1 MSALTATDAANL
13 EAHIPALRRY
23 ARSLTR
29 DADEADD
36 IVQSCL
42 ERAIRRFELFQRGT
56 NLRSWL
62 FTIMH
67 NEFISGI
74 RRSKRRGTNVQ
85 LDDWHSELRIN
96 GRQEGAL
103 EMRDLTR
110 AFKSLPGRDR
120 QILYMVGIE
129 GRSYES
135 TAELLKLR
143 TGTVKSRLFRA
154 REKLRACLDGGART
168 PQARAA

>member
-1 MSALTATDAANL
+1 MSTLTATDAANL
-13 EAHIPALRRY
+13 EAHIPALKRY

-29 DADEADD
+29 DADEAED
-36 IVQSCL
+36 IVQTCL
-42 ERAIRRFELFQRGT
+42 ERAIRRFELFQKGT

-74 RRSKRRGTNVQ
+74 RRRNRRGASVP
-85 LDDWHSELRIN
+85 LDDWHSELRVG
-96 GRQEGAL
+96 GRQEAAI

-120 QILYMVGIE
+120 QILYMVGVE
-129 GRSYES
+129 GRSYAN

-154 REKLRACLDGGART
+154 REKLRACLDGASGA
-168 PQARAA
+168 PEARAA

>member
-1 MSALTATDAANL
+1 MSTLTGADAADL
-13 EAHIPALRRY
+13 ESHIPALKRY

-36 IVQSCL
+36 ILQTSL

-74 RRSKRRGTNVQ
+74 RRKSRRGPSVP
-85 LDDWHSELRIN
+85 LEEWHSELRVN
-96 GRQEGAL
+96 GRQESAL
-103 EMRDLTR
+103 EIRDLTR
-110 AFKSLPGRDR
+110 AFKSLPGTDR
-120 QILYMVGIE
+120 RILYMVGVE
-129 GRSYES
+129 GRSYENI
-135 TAELLKLR
+135 AALLKLR

-154 REKLRACLDGGART
+154 REKLRAYLDDGPRE
-168 PQARAA
+168 ARAA

>member
-1 MSALTATDAANL
+1 MSTLTATDAANL
-13 EAHIPALRRY
+13 EAHIPALKRY

-29 DADEADD
+29 NADEADD
-36 IVQSCL
+36 IVQTCL

-67 NEFISGI
+67 NEFISGL
-74 RRSKRRGTNVQ
+74 RRRNRRGISVR
-85 LDDWHSELRIN
+85 LEEWHSELRVN
-96 GRQEGAL
+96 GRQEDAL

-110 AFKSLPGRDR
+110 AFKSLPDRDR
-120 QILYMVGIE
+120 QILYMVAVE

-135 TAELLKLR
+135 TAALLKLR

-154 REKLRACLDGGART
+154 REKLRDRLDGVASV

>member
-1 MSALTATDAANL
+1 MSTLTATDAANL
-13 EAHIPALRRY
+13 EAHIPALKRY

-36 IVQSCL
+36 IVQTCL

-74 RRSKRRGTNVQ
+74 RRRGRRGTSVR
-85 LDDWHSELRIN
+85 LDDWHGELRVD
-96 GRQEGAL
+96 GRQEAAL

-120 QILYMVGIE
+120 QILYMVGVE
-129 GRSYES
+129 GRSYEN

-154 REKLRACLDGGART
+154 REKLRACMDGGVAA
-168 PQARAA
+168 PAARAA

>member
-1 MSALTATDAANL
+1 MSTLTCEDAVNI
-13 EAHIPALRRY
+13 EAQIPALKRY

-29 DADEADD
+29 DMDEADD
-36 IVQSCL
+36 IVQICL
-42 ERAIRRFELFQRGT
+42 ERAIRRFELFQHGT

-74 RRSKRRGTNVQ
+74 RRRNRRGTSVP
-85 LDDWHSELRIN
+85 LDEWHDELSVT
-96 GRQEGAL
+96 GRQEDAIH
-103 EMRDLTR
+103 MRDLTR

-120 QILYMVGIE
+120 EILYMVGVE
-129 GRSYES
+129 GRSYEN
-135 TAELLKLR
+135 TAAMLNLR

-154 REKLRACLDGGART
+154 HEKLRACLEGAR
-168 PQARAA
+168 PARLQAA